1 MLLSSLLVAV
11 MAVVGADWISEMR
24 SFTVQDF
31 TGGLNLRADA
41 FHLATNESS
50 DLLNVDLDPRG
61 GVSQRCGAT
70 NLNASA
76 VGGLS
81 AGGFIPRHLKT
92 WYGTVRQLLLVANNK
107 LFYSTGGDFTD
118 TSVDI
123 DSVTGGGLA
132 GWSDGSNNVV
142 YVACGKPEKSSKW
155 NGTTAALLTASG
167 TGAWQNDLLN
177 PNGTHMPQCEHV
189 ANHID
194 RLWVANTKEDSTEYP
209 DRVRFSHPL
218 FPESW
223 RENDFIDV
231 VGGGTGVTALV
242 PFGSHILVFKPRGVY
257 AVYGYNA
264 ETFQVVQVTA
274 ELGAVSPQAVAAS
287 ETDVYFFSWPE
298 GLFKYNGSTVVDMFD
313 KLRPL
318 VNLGELNETL
328 LDGIYVDWFN
338 RRMFLSLPVGEDPVV
353 IWGYDELGKL
363 YDNVGDVY
371 GGRVS
376 AEKPTNTFVWDPTIG
391 KSGAWSRYQSADGFA
406 FVCGEDWVAADG
418 TRLPVVV
425 HPFQPHVLQFKRGFC
440 RDEIDGV
447 LVPYQSYFVTS
458 WYDAGSAPMK
468 KFWRRPEFV
477 LQHQN
482 VAYTLNVDVYEDW
495 NRNQSTRTFPLPV
508 ETRQPSDPG
517 TWLTPDLGADII
529 RGNSLGLAESVQL
542 KIKSDGGFPWG
553 LNAIVFKYNP
563 RGVKP

>member
-11 MAVVGADWISEMR
+11 VAVVGADWIFEMR
-24 SFTVQDF
+24 SFTIDDF

-41 FHLATNESS
+41 FHIAKNESPN
-50 DLLNVDLDPRG
+50 LLNVDLDPRG
-61 GVSQRCGAT
+61 GVVQRCGAT
-70 NLNASA
+70 NLNPDA
-76 VGGLS
+76 VGS
-81 AGGFIPRHLKT
+81 IAAGSFEPRHLMT
-92 WYGTVRQLLLVANNK
+92 WYGQDRQLLLVASDK
-107 LFYSTGGDFTD
+107 LFYSTGGNFTD

-123 DSVTGGGLA
+123 DSATGGGLA
-132 GWSDGSNNVV
+132 SWSDGTNNVV
-142 YVACGKPEKSSKW
+142 YVACGKPEQGAKW
-155 NGTTAALLTASG
+155 DGTTASLLTASG
-167 TGAWQNDLLN
+167 ATAWQDDLLN

-189 ANHID
+189 ATHID
-194 RLWVANTKEDSTEYP
+194 RLWVANTEEDSDEFP

-257 AVYGYNA
+257 AIYGYNA
-264 ETFQVVQVTA
+264 ETFQVVQITA
-274 ELGAVSPQAVAAS
+274 QLGAVSPQAVAAT
-287 ETDVYFFSWPE
+287 ETDVFFFSWPE

-318 VNLGELNETL
+318 VNLGQLNETL
-328 LDGIYVDWFN
+328 LSGVYVDWFN
-338 RRMFLSLPVGEDPVV
+338 RRMFLSLPIGLDPAIVRTYEEPGE
-353 IWGYDELGKL
+353 L
-363 YDNVGDVY
+363 YNEPGEVY
-371 GGRVS
+371 GGRV
-376 AEKPTNTFVWDPTIG
+376 AAATPTNSFVWDPTIG
-391 KSGAWSRYQSADGFA
+391 KSGAWSRYQSADGYA

-425 HPFQPHVLQFKRGFC
+425 HPFEPHVLQFKRDMC
-440 RDEIDGV
+440 QDEIRGV
-447 LVPYQSYFVTS
+447 LTNYLSYFVTS
-458 WYDAGSAPMK
+458 WYDASSAPMK

-482 VAYTLNVDVYEDW
+482 SSYSLDVDVYEDW
-495 NRNQSTRTFPLPV
+495 NRNTDVRNFSLSVDGRT
-508 ETRQPSDPG
+508 PSDPSE
-517 TWLTPDLGADII
+517 WLTPDLGADVV